1 MLSLKGNSNML
12 TLNLFS
18 WTDQSS
24 QRRSSQIPACRV
36 FFWMP
41 ELWEQRRDRLGVVS
55 PFKMPNF
62 TYLPVFSMAPL
73 PSTVFDIYQPPL
85 LSLSR
90 EPPVFWKQNEH
101 LPSYADKEEWISQ
114 SLDLQPTC
122 FPTSRGGSEQ
132 RIPYSRDFWGSSIKN
147 HAAS

>member
-1 MLSLKGNSNML
+1 
-12 TLNLFS
+12 
-18 WTDQSS
+18 
-24 QRRSSQIPACRV
+24 
-36 FFWMP
+36 MP

-132 RIPYSRDFWGSSIKN
+132 RIPYSRDF
-147 HAAS
+147 